1 MVPRNRFTD
10 KFKDIGVTMF
20 VPLLENIRQRF
31 VIQDITVQTAAADPA
46 PGEKKIEFILRTK
59 NGPVE
64 LVLPLGEAKL
74 LMAGIVR
81 ALDESNRQS
90 AGAEGR

>member
-1 MVPRNRFTD
+1 M
-10 KFKDIGVTMF
+10 TMF

>member
-1 MVPRNRFTD
+1 M
-10 KFKDIGVTMF
+10 TMF
-20 VPLLENIRQRF
+20 VPLLENNRQRF

-46 PGEKKIEFILRTK
+46 PGEKKIESILRTE
-59 NGPVE
+59 NRPVE
-64 LVLPLGEAKL
+64 VILRLGEAKL
-74 LMAGIVR
+74 LMAGIGR